1 MSETPTAPGGQ
12 DQPEPSAQSPEPPS
26 GPTARS
32 PEAPELS
39 ETLPPPAPEA
49 ASAMHSAP
57 EMTMGAVLGE
67 AFSLYKRFFGRFFV
81 LALVVFLVLNLATAI
96 AAVALRGSTTGD
108 LLVGAISLAVA
119 IVGEVWLLGA
129 LVFAV
134 QDVLDG
140 RADASIGD
148 LLRQARPYIGRLLGV
163 GILAGLGIAVGLVL
177 FILPGLYLLTIW
189 AVIAPVIVLEGS
201 GAMDSFGRSRALVR
215 GRFWP
220 VFGVVIV
227 ASVISGVAQNLVAAV
242 LSFLPTFLRYWL
254 GGAVAAAVAVPFL
267 ALAVTLTYFAL
278 RDEKAAALERL

>member
-1 MSETPTAPGGQ
+1 MSETPTAPGEQ
-12 DQPEPSAQSPEPPS
+12 DQAEPSAQSAEAPS
-26 GPTARS
+26 EPTAQS
-32 PEAPELS
+32 PEAPELP
-39 ETLPPPAPEA
+39 ETTSTPLAPGTP
-49 ASAMHSAP
+49 SAMHSAP

-201 GAMDSFGRSRALVR
+201 GAMDSFGRSRALVS

-278 RDEKAAALERL
+278 RDEKAATVR